1 MSLFLHEER
10 RYLRGEVDK
19 PVGES
24 FLERDTIS
32 AVTVKFNVLLLI
44 FATLGV
50 LSSVLVLIGLKMNNR
65 ALLLPWILVM
75 IADLLVECAHF
86 MYLIVIE
93 TVGLTGNNRTGFVAI
108 TIIIIIPL
116 KFEPLTAMLF
126 TIDFFIMCLNIYCLL
141 CVISQYQEYKAGRG
155 QADDDSYTCPTN
167 IQYSPPAPSCLP
179 QTKTA
184 ALSPVICPHTNCTLI
199 PEETQINGA
208 FVGSMLIVALGRH
221 PLAMLTL
228 RSFGLTGVAASPPT
242 PTVRLPATHPTGPVV
257 RCTQRGASLLL
268 VKKHVKFSG
277 GGDKPKVGCCTGI
290 IHPSESIKE
299 GATTATMVACK
310 PPNGLV
316 ILGAIETLPGRYI
329 CCCGSG
335 RLLAG
340 PVHPVVRGAEEV
352 AINAACQRAG
362 ATESTGECAE

>member
-93 TVGLTGNNRTGFVAI
+93 T
-108 TIIIIIPL
+108 L

-208 FVGSMLIVALGRH
+208 FVGS
-221 PLAMLTL
+221 
-228 RSFGLTGVAASPPT
+228 VAASPPT

-316 ILGAIETLPGRYI
+316 ILGAIETLPEY
-329 CCCGSG
+329 SEDK
-335 RLLAG
+335 LSWHEQKLT
-340 PVHPVVRGAEEV
+340 PVQATQLYPAKTDHQ
-352 AINAACQRAG
+352 CQQG
-362 ATESTGECAE
+362 DH

>member
-1 MSLFLHEER
+1 MAILHSCCLWRSVRRGSFASVIYTLIYFGISCITMSLFLHEER

-93 TVGLTGNNRTGFVAI
+93 T
-108 TIIIIIPL
+108 L

-208 FVGSMLIVALGRH
+208 FVGS
-221 PLAMLTL
+221 
-228 RSFGLTGVAASPPT
+228 VAASPPT

-316 ILGAIETLPGRYI
+316 ILGAIETLPEY
-329 CCCGSG
+329 SEDK
-335 RLLAG
+335 LSWHEQKLT
-340 PVHPVVRGAEEV
+340 PVQATQLYPAKTDHQ
-352 AINAACQRAG
+352 CQQG
-362 ATESTGECAE
+362 DH

>member
-1 MSLFLHEER
+1 MAILHSCCLWRSVRRGSFASVIYTLIYFGISCITMSLFLHEER

-86 MYLIVIE
+86 VYLIVIE
-93 TVGLTGNNRTGFVAI
+93 T
-108 TIIIIIPL
+108 L

-199 PEETQINGA
+199 PEETQING
-208 FVGSMLIVALGRH
+208 
-221 PLAMLTL
+221 
-228 RSFGLTGVAASPPT
+228 VAASPPT
-242 PTVRLPATHPTGPVV
+242 LRLPVAVATATATATTTQPTGPVV

-268 VKKHVKFSG
+268 VKKHVKFSS
-277 GGDKPKVGCCTGI
+277 GDKPKVGCCTGI
-290 IHPSESIKE
+290 IHPSETIGSKD
-299 GATTATMVACK
+299 ATATVVACK

-316 ILGAIETLPGRYI
+316 ILGAIETLPEY
-329 CCCGSG
+329 SEDK
-335 RLLAG
+335 LSWHEQKLTPG
-340 PVHPVVRGAEEV
+340 PVQSQLYPAKAAEHQQ
-352 AINAACQRAG
+352 CHQG
-362 ATESTGECAE
+362 DH

>member
-1 MSLFLHEER
+1 MAILHSCCLWRSVRKGSFASVIYTLIYFSISCITMSLFLHEER

-19 PVGES
+19 PIGES

-44 FATLGV
+44 FASLGV

-93 TVGLTGNNRTGFVAI
+93 T
-108 TIIIIIPL
+108 L

-155 QADDDSYTCPTN
+155 QGDDDSYTCPTN

-179 QTKTA
+179 QTKS

-208 FVGSMLIVALGRH
+208 FVGTSPPQLRPPPV
-221 PLAMLTL
+221 LTVL
-228 RSFGLTGVAASPPT
+228 RS
-242 PTVRLPATHPTGPVV
+242 GP
-257 RCTQRGASLLL
+257 RGSLLL
-268 VKKHVKFSG
+268 KKHVKFCAS
-277 GGDKPKVGCCTGI
+277 DKPKGCCAGTGGI
-290 IHPSESIKE
+290 IHPSEAIGKE
-299 GATTATMVACK
+299 TAK
-310 PPNGLV
+310 PNGLRMGV
-316 ILGAIETLPGRYI
+316 IETLPEYSEDKLSWHEPKLPQTTANHVYPPGK
-329 CCCGSG
+329 GTSHG
-335 RLLAG
+335 APAAG
-340 PVHPVVRGAEEV
+340 HQADH
-352 AINAACQRAG
+352 
-362 ATESTGECAE
+362 

>member
-1 MSLFLHEER
+1 MTGLREPAGTPYGSDSAQRRCQGLLCLLCVCRNVCWTAWRDKYTYQIYFGISCITMSLFLHEER

-50 LSSVLVLIGLKMNNR
+50 LSSVLVLIGLKLNNR

-93 TVGLTGNNRTGFVAI
+93 T
-108 TIIIIIPL
+108 L

-199 PEETQINGA
+199 PEETQING
-208 FVGSMLIVALGRH
+208 
-221 PLAMLTL
+221 
-228 RSFGLTGVAASPPT
+228 VAASPPT
-242 PTVRLPATHPTGPVV
+242 LRLPAAQPTATPVV

-268 VKKHVKFSG
+268 VKKHVKFSA
-277 GGDKPKVGCCTGI
+277 GDKPKVGCCTGI
-290 IHPSESIKE
+290 IHPSENLGSKD
-299 GATTATMVACK
+299 GGMTTTTATATVLACK

-316 ILGAIETLPGRYI
+316 ILGAIETLPEYSEDKLSWHEQKLTPAPATQRYP
-329 CCCGSG
+329 
-335 RLLAG
+335 AKTD
-340 PVHPVVRGAEEV
+340 HQ
-352 AINAACQRAG
+352 CQQG
-362 ATESTGECAE
+362 DH

>member
-1 MSLFLHEER
+1 MAILHSCCLWRSVRRGSFASVIYTLIYFGISCITMSLFLHEER

-93 TVGLTGNNRTGFVAI
+93 T
-108 TIIIIIPL
+108 L

-199 PEETQINGA
+199 PEETQING
-208 FVGSMLIVALGRH
+208 
-221 PLAMLTL
+221 
-228 RSFGLTGVAASPPT
+228 VAASPPT

-316 ILGAIETLPGRYI
+316 ILGAIETLPEY
-329 CCCGSG
+329 SEDK
-335 RLLAG
+335 LSWHEQKLT
-340 PVHPVVRGAEEV
+340 PVQATQLYPAKTDHQ
-352 AINAACQRAG
+352 CQQG
-362 ATESTGECAE
+362 DH